1 VHKRAMIISA
11 SLLAVL
17 GLVAGAFVYT
27 TMHKTVTLSVDGE
40 QTEVATFGD
49 DVGDVLADAG
59 VDLGDRDVVQ
69 PAVDTA
75 IDEGSRIAV
84 RYARELTLTV
94 DGAESSYWVTATS
107 VGDALGQIGSRFLG
121 ADLSESRSS
130 YLGREGLDLEV
141 VTPKRVTL
149 VTKAGAR
156 RLVTTEL
163 TVAEVVDS
171 AGIRVDRDDELQPL
185 AGREVSDGMRVV
197 VTSIDKRV
205 RSVTEQIPAG
215 TVVRYSRSMFEDQS
229 KVVRASRDGK
239 VRVQLRVVRANGKL
253 LHRRV
258 VGRTVLRPPV
268 NGIELQGT
276 KERPEPP
283 ATPSPSSTPVVPS
296 GDSSVWDSLAQCE
309 SGGNWAINTGNGYY
323 GGLQFNLGTWQSYG
337 GGAYA
342 AYPHEASR
350 EQQIAIATKLRDASG
365 GYGAWPACAAS
376 LGLPT

>member
-1 VHKRAMIISA
+1 VHKRAMIITA

>member
-1 VHKRAMIISA
+1 VHKRAMIITA

-69 PAVDTA
+69 PAVDSA
-75 IDEGSRIAV
+75 IDEDSRIAV

-205 RSVTEQIPAG
+205 RSVTEKIPAG

-229 KVVRASRDGK
+229 RVVRASRDGK

>member
-337 GGAYA
+337 CGAYA

>member
-1 VHKRAMIISA
+1 MIITA

-40 QTEVATFGD
+40 ETEVDTFGD
-49 DVGDVLADAG
+49 DVGAVLADAG

-75 IDEGSRIAV
+75 VDDGSRIAV

-149 VTKAGAR
+149 VTRSGAR
-156 RLVTTEL
+156 RIVTTEL
-163 TVAEVVDS
+163 TVADVVGA
-171 AGIRVDRDDELQPL
+171 AGVRVDRDDELQPH
-185 AGREVSDGMRVV
+185 AGRKVSDGMRVV

-205 RSVTEQIPAG
+205 RSVTESIPAG
-215 TVVRYSRSMFEDQS
+215 TQVRYSPGMFEDQS
-229 KVVRASRDGK
+229 KVVRSGRDGK

-258 VGRTVLRPPV
+258 VDRTVLRAPV
-268 NGIELQGT
+268 NRVEVHGT
-276 KERPEPP
+276 RERPEPP
-283 ATPSPSSTPVVPS
+283 APPTPSVPT
-296 GDSSVWDSLAQCE
+296 GDTSVWDSLAQCE

>member
-1 VHKRAMIISA
+1 MQKRAMIIVVA
-11 SLLAVL
+11 SLAAVL
-17 GLVAGAFVYT
+17 GLVAGSIVYT

-40 QTEVATFGD
+40 ESEVTTFGD
-49 DVGDVLADAG
+49 NVGEVLAGED
-59 VDLGDRDVVQ
+59 VDLTDRDVVQ
-69 PAVDTA
+69 PSVDTA
-75 IDEGSRIAV
+75 IDDGTRIAV
-84 RYARELTLTV
+84 RYARELELTV

-107 VGDALGQIGSRFLG
+107 VGEALGQIGSRFVG

-130 YLGREGLDLEV
+130 PLGRDGLELEV

-149 VTKAGAR
+149 VTKAGPR

-171 AGIRVDRDDELQPL
+171 AGITVDRDDEVSPL
-185 AGREVSDGMRVV
+185 GGREVKDGMRVV
-197 VTSIDKRV
+197 VTNITKKV
-205 RSVTEQIPAG
+205 RKVTESISYG
-215 TVVRYSRSMFEDQS
+215 TSVRYSDAMYEDQS
-229 KVVRASRDGK
+229 RVSRSGRDGA
-239 VRVQLRVVRANGKL
+239 VRLQVRVVRADGTVRSRK
-253 LHRRV
+253 V
-258 VGRTVLRPPV
+258 VDRTVVSSPV
-268 NGIELQGT
+268 NRVEVHGT
-276 KERPEPP
+276 KERPAPP
-283 ATPSPSSTPVVPS
+283 TPPTPSYPS

-342 AYPHEASR
+342 AYPNEASR